1 MSKETAVATRTE
13 RASGEATL
21 TSKGQVTVPVAIR
34 TDMGVQTGDRLR
46 FDRIGKDRFV
56 VTPVRRTDLS
66 KVAGILANAGRRLET
81 DEISSL
87 RKLAA
92 QRRARKLDEQR

>member
-1 MSKETAVATRTE
+1 MARTE
-13 RASGEATL
+13 RTSAEATL

-34 TDMGVQTGDRLR
+34 SDMGVQSGDRLR

-56 VTPVRRTDLS
+56 VTPIRRTDLS
-66 KVAGILANAGRRLET
+66 KVAGMLANAGRPVGTE
-81 DEISSL
+81 DISSL

-92 QRRARKLDEQR
+92 QGRARKLDEQR